1 MHGMLSNIWQAIG
14 NPFIA
19 FLNALLYASTVSVA
33 SSPDVSHTP
42 RTGRSHSEFKSHKL
56 NIFKYL
62 VVEQKCKPPCKDKN
76 GQTPLHYACASGQL
90 KIVQYLYKEKLS
102 DLVHTTLSGDTPL
115 HIACKFSQVEI
126 TRFLL
131 STGDCDPLCKN
142 AEGMT
147 PLEKATSVEI
157 RELLDHFCN
166 GNYPLESVVKVFV
179 LGDPLAGK
187 SSLVQALQ
195 SNPGFIGS
203 LIGRLQRIKEER
215 QPTAGINSHSF
226 SSNYFGNVV
235 IYDFAGQ
242 REFLTSHAAFL
253 QNSSSQLAG
262 IFIVVTNI
270 TRCENDICHSLQYW
284 VSFILECCAHSE
296 MKPHIIF
303 VGSHADQLNR
313 GNIDQAYTCVEK
325 TVFHKHN
332 SIEFYKPKGIATMD
346 CTRIVSTGLDL
357 LRYHLEESCNS
368 IRKRAGKI
376 DQRCYVLH
384 RYVWNNY
391 TSTGVQGR
399 TLESISK
406 DLEDNSHLLPSNP
419 AELLPLF
426 QTLHHKGQVLL
437 LRNSQNL
444 VKCWVITDIAAVLE
458 TVIGSIFA
466 PYDFPTHISLG
477 STGIVARS
485 RIKEFFPDL
494 DTDMIIGFLE
504 HFEFCHQV
512 KQSWINLSELEQT
525 PSENTD
531 DEFYLFPALV
541 TSERPL
547 QESQKCSYHC
557 GWLMH
562 SSVERQFLTTRFLHV
577 LLLRIAFLFS
587 QPQDYTTLSSTETE
601 GPAVRRRCTIWKN
614 GITWHDAN
622 GVSTFF
628 EVRDLKTVVLS
639 MSCMD
644 DSRIHCVRLRSQLI
658 QTILKSKHQFCPR
671 VLTEEFIVEVAD
683 DIRLLVID
691 EFHLYSIKD
700 LSSRISKRSTSDNP
714 DLTLIKQDGSK
725 GQQISELLYFEP
737 YALLTPDLTVK
748 LFTKETAKQ
757 SVSDEFITEL
767 AQWMYPSCD
776 ALLQVLKP
784 SPQLLNKKCEDIRDS
799 LQTATDVHTHHGS
812 LDRAAKTC
820 HLQEVETRVEQIQC
834 LLWQKPTEPGMYIT
848 FTQYTSLDP

>member
-1 MHGMLSNIWQAIG
+1 MYSNNPLFVACVMGDLEAVKIICNCNPHTRSSRHAGRLLKGEGLKYTAISDNYVETMAKYGNCPNSEKAQVLLVLPMEKWTTLEAACCSGALEVVKYMLTVHEYSKSNLFYALVAACASGQLEVIKYLIIYIKYLFPHCSESVLDCFLFTSCLQGHPDIVKFLIDECGCDPHCAGDGGLTPLHATCMEKKCLCSKIMEDVNSINMHGMLSNIWQAIG
-14 NPFIA
+14 NPFIT

-42 RTGRSHSEFKSHKL
+42 RRGRSHSEFISHKW

-62 VVEQKCKPPCKDKN
+62 VVEQKCKPQCKDKN

-90 KIVQYLYKEKLS
+90 KIVQYLYKEKLC

-126 TRFLL
+126 TEFLL
-131 STGDCDPLCKN
+131 STGECDPLCKN

-147 PLEKATSVEI
+147 PIEKATSVKI

-226 SSNYFGNVV
+226 SSNDFGNVV

-270 TRCENDICHSLQYW
+270 AQCENDICHSLQYW
-284 VSFILECCAHSE
+284 VSFILECCAHSV

-325 TVFHKHN
+325 TVFHKHDSN
-332 SIEFYKPKGIATMD
+332 QFYKPKGIATMD

-357 LRYHLEESCNS
+357 LRYYLEESCNS

-384 RYVWNNY
+384 RYVWNSY
-391 TSTGVQGR
+391 TTANVQGC

-419 AELLPLF
+419 TELLPLF

-437 LRNSQNL
+437 LRNNQSL

-458 TVIGSIFA
+458 TVIGNIFA

-477 STGIVARS
+477 STGIAARS
-485 RIKEFFPDL
+485 RIREFFPDL

-547 QESQKCSYHC
+547 HESQKCSYHC

-587 QPQDYTTLSSTETE
+587 QPQDYTTLSSTKAE
-601 GPAVRRRCTIWKN
+601 GPAVRRKCKIWKN

-622 GVSTFF
+622 GV
-628 EVRDLKTVVLS
+628 
-639 MSCMD
+639 
-644 DSRIHCVRLRSQLI
+644 
-658 QTILKSKHQFCPR
+658 
-671 VLTEEFIVEVAD
+671 
-683 DIRLLVID
+683 
-691 EFHLYSIKD
+691 
-700 LSSRISKRSTSDNP
+700 
-714 DLTLIKQDGSK
+714 
-725 GQQISELLYFEP
+725 
-737 YALLTPDLTVK
+737 
-748 LFTKETAKQ
+748 
-757 SVSDEFITEL
+757 
-767 AQWMYPSCD
+767 
-776 ALLQVLKP
+776 
-784 SPQLLNKKCEDIRDS
+784 
-799 LQTATDVHTHHGS
+799 
-812 LDRAAKTC
+812 
-820 HLQEVETRVEQIQC
+820 
-834 LLWQKPTEPGMYIT
+834 
-848 FTQYTSLDP
+848 